1 MQKTLNIFVSDI
13 RVGTLVKDIGEQGST
28 YTFTYL
34 KDVNK
39 IHFVSLLMP
48 VRKEPYI
55 SRVMP
60 AIFQQ
65 IIPEGRRRENL
76 ERLGKLVSV
85 DDMGLLHLVGSNT
98 VGRVKAAKGRLQ
110 ASSNV
115 NVSELIESPEA
126 KEVFNQILEDSGF
139 KSGVSGVQPKI
150 LGDQVSDSFE
160 TSITPT
166 HILKSSESNTP
177 YLSINEYICM
187 TMASNSNIEI
197 PGIQLSKDG
206 EILAV
211 TRFDLDG
218 AGLPIGFEKAAT
230 LSDKPWLDKYSG
242 AMEDV
247 INIIDEHVEVGL
259 SISNLEQIFRATVV
273 NCIVKNGDA
282 HMKNFG
288 FIYGN
293 ELGAKDIGLSP
304 TYDVVCTTAYI
315 SADIPALALDYKDYV
330 KRWPTKTEL
339 INFGKDHCFMSLGK
353 INEVFYDVA
362 IAALKMKESIN
373 YYIRQYPGFEV
384 VGNRMMASLKD
395 SCSEYELGKT
405 DNDN

>member
-1 MQKTLNIFVSDI
+1 M
-13 RVGTLVKDIGEQGST
+13 
-28 YTFTYL
+28 
-34 KDVNK
+34 
-39 IHFVSLLMP
+39 
-48 VRKEPYI
+48 
-55 SRVMP
+55 
-60 AIFQQ
+60 
-65 IIPEGRRRENL
+65 
-76 ERLGKLVSV
+76 
-85 DDMGLLHLVGSNT
+85 VGSNT

-304 TYDVVCTTAYI
+304 TYDVVCTTAYLRPMMLFARRPI
-315 SADIPALALDYKDYV
+315 SVQIFL
-330 KRWPTKTEL
+330 RWLWTIKIMLSAGRRKLSLL
-339 INFGKDHCFMSLGK
+339 ILPKIIVLCRWGRLTRFFMMLQSL
-353 INEVFYDVA
+353 
-362 IAALKMKESIN
+362 L
-373 YYIRQYPGFEV
+373 
-384 VGNRMMASLKD
+384 
-395 SCSEYELGKT
+395 
-405 DNDN
+405 